1 MPVLSSS
8 LTTEPVFAEFFKS
21 AVAVLQMHFSTDNS
35 PLSPRHFFLVFF
47 FFNKK
52 GFNT

>member
-21 AVAVLQMHFSTDNS
+21 AVDVLQMHFSTDNS
-35 PLSPRHFFLVFF
+35 PQSPRHFLNFFLF
-47 FFNKK
+47 
-52 GFNT
+52 